1 MTIAAFAAA
10 AGFASYIYWPEDDI
24 VINPNITESYRSS
37 LEDEREEYIN
47 ELLENSSDPDLY
59 IKKGVV
65 EKKLGLLSEAERSI
79 EKVFDFKDVAE
90 ALSYMSNNQHFGKL
104 VLKL

>member
-1 MTIAAFAAA
+1 MWNDFEKLVET
-10 AGFASYIYWPEDDI
+10 GEL
-24 VINPNITESYRSS
+24 S
-37 LEDEREEYIN
+37 L
-47 ELLENSSDPDLY
+47 P
-59 IKKGVV
+59 V
-65 EKKLGLLSEAERSI
+65 